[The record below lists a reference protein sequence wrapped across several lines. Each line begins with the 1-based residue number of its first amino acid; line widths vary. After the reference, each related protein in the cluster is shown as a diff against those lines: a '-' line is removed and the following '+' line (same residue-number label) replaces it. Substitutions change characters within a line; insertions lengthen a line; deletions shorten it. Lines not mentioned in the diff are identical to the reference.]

1 MSEYRFSKMQKAWFS
16 AIENDTTKEVVN
28 IDLSG
33 RSFGEQTEEFKVS
46 VLDYELSQVL
56 GQPTIV
62 QVTLDLLANEKEVY
76 VRTTGLGGKSG
87 EKIASFHTG
96 FGGEKVN
103 IWMNDTPVWSYDLG
117 KPAWRNPRTSD
128 EELDSEPFETRHAI
142 AVGLFKSASNKG
154 YAGYR
159 GYRLN
164 KSAFSASKKV

>member
-56 GQPTIV
+56 GRPTIV

-76 VRTTGLGGKSG
+76 VRTTALGNKPA
-87 EKIASFHTG
+87 ECICTFHTQY
-96 FGGEKVN
+96 GGEKVN
-103 IWMNDTPVWSYDLG
+103 ILGKGSVAMSYDLG
-117 KPAWRNPRTSD
+117 KPAWIAEPLIEHTTTD
-128 EELDSEPFETRHAI
+128 EFILRHAL
-142 AVGLFKSASNKG
+142 AKDLFKSASNNG
-154 YAGYR
+154 FAGYR

-164 KSAFSASKKV
+164 KSAISASQKV